1 MKKIYVCSMV
11 VGSSNYN
18 AQKAIE
24 FAKYV
29 VSQGHIPIAPQI
41 YLPMFLNSLKL
52 TDMLFTKKASLELL
66 NGCDELWY
74 FGDGV
79 TRDMVDAILA
89 AHEKGIPVKYIPPM
103 KMAALSCQKE
113 CIRERRDAFL
123 NLNNDEIGGKN
134 YESYNKP

>member
-11 VGSSNYN
+11 VGSPDYN
-18 AQKAIE
+18 TKKAIE

-41 YLPMFLNSLKL
+41 YLPMFLSSLKL
-52 TDMLFTKKASLELL
+52 TDRLFTKKASLELL

-89 AHEKGIPVKYIPPM
+89 AHEKGIPVKYIPH
-103 KMAALSCQKE
+103 
-113 CIRERRDAFL
+113 D
-123 NLNNDEIGGKN
+123 
-134 YESYNKP
+134 

>member
-1 MKKIYVCSMV
+1 MQKIYVCSALRGDME
-11 VGSSNYN
+11 SNI
-18 AQKAIE
+18 QKARVYCE
-24 FAKYV
+24 FV
-29 VSQGHIPIAPQI
+29 VREHAMIPIAPHI
-41 YLPMFLNSLKL
+41 YLTQFLNDENAEDREFGLKAGLSLL
-52 TDMLFTKKASLELL
+52 SE
-66 NGCDELWY
+66 CDELWY

-123 NLNNDEIGGKN
+123 NLNNDENGGK
-134 YESYNKP
+134 

>member
-1 MKKIYVCSMV
+1 M
-11 VGSSNYN
+11 
-18 AQKAIE
+18 
-24 FAKYV
+24 
-29 VSQGHIPIAPQI
+29 
-41 YLPMFLNSLKL
+41 
-52 TDMLFTKKASLELL
+52 ELL

-123 NLNNDEIGGKN
+123 NLNNDENGGK
-134 YESYNKP
+134 

>member
-11 VGSSNYN
+11 VGSPDYN
-18 AQKAIE
+18 TKKAIE

-41 YLPMFLNSLKL
+41 YLPMFLSSLKL

-103 KMAALSCQKE
+103 KMAALSRQKE

-123 NLNNDEIGGKN
+123 NLNNDENGGK
-134 YESYNKP
+134 